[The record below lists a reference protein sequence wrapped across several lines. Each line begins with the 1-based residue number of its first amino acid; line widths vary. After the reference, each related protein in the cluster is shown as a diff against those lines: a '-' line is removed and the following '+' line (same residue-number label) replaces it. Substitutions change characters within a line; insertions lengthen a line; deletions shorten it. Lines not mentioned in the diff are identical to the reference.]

1 MVMIGWVLESCYVKV
16 SNIPPKPQTDYKTR
30 KIWVIFLI
38 KKKGWGADLH
48 LFSSRTVIML
58 LLFSIY

>member
-30 KIWVIFLI
+30 KILVIFLI
-38 KKKGWGADLH
+38 KKKKGGGLICICF
-48 LFSSRTVIML
+48 LQEL
-58 LLFSIY
+58 